1 MADPQKNPE
10 KKQQGKIETQKPPVD
25 EATRTVLGK
34 FDEIETEQVGVV
46 EKMFDD
52 RISRSKLP
60 EVALGDMIEL
70 KEAQKTIVRATV
82 SRFKQEFQDRS
93 QENISERDLLAQQLL
108 ERAKIEAE
116 SRTQRV
122 QLVLSMLIKGDYAT
136 PEEAAALKRTLAGI
150 EKISSSDIETQQIL
164 IKLQKHSELTAED
177 YDHIVKMINP
187 LDLTAKDSKPRAKFE
202 ATSAGILVGFMT
214 GAQRYKL
221 VQELMDSPKRGQ
233 TAEVIDAFLRT
244 GILTIAQGEELFQM
258 AVQKKAIDETEFKE
272 TYRKRLDQ
280 GFYVDEVK
288 KMKETMDA
296 EIRRMKGM
304 YDTNMMERVVGAPL
318 LGAGMLLHSFFW
330 ILTNVL
336 AAGGDFKTMF
346 KKNPYIWAALGEGA
360 LALEMTSGS
369 IKKGSG
375 TFGIGSG
382 WISRLCERIGE
393 KEGPLNTAKQNAYA
407 LMGDIYLNY
416 PDMGSYLENGGVG
429 RILEVRNAKTGQGKQ
444 GKDLVIKFEELLQ
457 SETNPD
463 QQARL
468 KDANRKFPQKTEAQ
482 INGMGE
488 ALMVTEIK
496 TQEEFNGKL
505 AIIKQ
510 DQGLTGGPVG
520 TVGSPPPPPQMVAS

>member
-10 KKQQGKIETQKPPVD
+10 KQQGNIEPQKKPMD

-34 FDEIETEQVGVV
+34 FDEIETEQVGIV
-46 EKMFDD
+46 EKMFEDK
-52 RISRSKLP
+52 ISRSKLP

-82 SRFKQEFQDRS
+82 TRFKHDFQEQS

-116 SRTQRV
+116 SRIQRV

-150 EKISSSDIETQQIL
+150 EKISASDIETQQIL
-164 IKLQKHSELTAED
+164 IKLQKHAELSAED

-202 ATSAGILVGFMT
+202 ATSAGILIGFMT
-214 GAQRYKL
+214 GAQRYRL
-221 VQELMDSPKRGQ
+221 IQELMDSPKRGQ

-244 GILTIAQGEELFQM
+244 GILSIAQGEELFQI
-258 AVQKKAIDETEFKE
+258 AVQKKIIDETEFKD

-288 KMKETMDA
+288 KVKDAMDQ

-304 YDTNMMERVVGAPL
+304 YDTNMMERVTGAPL

-346 KKNPYIWAALGEGA
+346 KRNPYIWAALGEGA

-375 TFGIGSG
+375 SLGIGSG
-382 WISRLCERIGE
+382 WITRLCERISE

-407 LMGDIYLNY
+407 LIGDIYLNY
-416 PDMGSYLENGGVG
+416 PDMGAYLENGGAG

-444 GKDLVIKFEELLQ
+444 GKDLIITFDELLQ

-488 ALMVTEIK
+488 ALMVTEMK

-510 DQGLTGGPVG
+510 DQGLTGGSASAGAALPAQ
-520 TVGSPPPPPQMVAS
+520 PQVVAS